1 MKRYYRNF
9 PKAKIDEVK
18 VEVCQ
23 AIRRVAMREGWTQK
37 QLAFYIG
44 TSSTR
49 AGHAVKQQVDELTL
63 DQLFRYLA
71 ALYPKFRVH
80 VSL

>member
-1 MKRYYRNF
+1 M
-9 PKAKIDEVK
+9 DEVK
-18 VEVCQ
+18 IEVCQ
-23 AIRRVAMREGWTQK
+23 AIRRVARREGWTQR

-44 TSSTR
+44 TSPTR

-71 ALYPKFRVH
+71 NLYPRFRVH